1 MKRNADIGL
10 FTNPSSLARPISGPA
25 TIGQDGY
32 GSNSERKLVTV
43 LFSDLTGYS
52 VLCERL
58 DPEDVREMMN
68 LVFKEIVG
76 IIIRYEGYIDRI
88 IGD

>member
-1 MKRNADIGL
+1 M
-10 FTNPSSLARPISGPA
+10 
-25 TIGQDGY
+25 
-32 GSNSERKLVTV
+32 TV

-52 VLCERL
+52 ALCERL